1 MGMPA
6 ALGCPFWRNCG
17 MRGGEKPSGH
27 ATWGGRCSRRDARD
41 GDTDAD
47 TDTDANTDTVTDT
60 DTDADT
66 DTPMGVNLDV
76 GAHPGPM
83 GSWMPMGLQS
93 PHALR
98 CTYGWLLPCLLNYCS
113 AGPWVA
119 AAAPPHSHP
128 FSVPLPGGLRFLGF
142 KRCCTLDSCDQA
154 FVVSDAVSRASAWYS
169 ADESEVVARILS
181 FCCGSLFRWLF
192 VHCV

>member
-1 MGMPA
+1 MGA
-6 ALGCPFWRNCG
+6 
-17 MRGGEKPSGH
+17 
-27 ATWGGRCSRRDARD
+27 
-41 GDTDAD
+41 
-47 TDTDANTDTVTDT
+47 
-60 DTDADT
+60 
-66 DTPMGVNLDV
+66 NLDA

-83 GSWMPMGLQS
+83 GSWMPMGIQS

-119 AAAPPHSHP
+119 AAAPPHSPP

-142 KRCCTLDSCDQA
+142 GRCCTLDSCDQA
-154 FVVSDAVSRASAWYS
+154 FVNSDAVSRASALYS

-181 FCCGSLFRWLF
+181 FCCSRFFCGGFLSTVCEGGRHYASSGLHMWLLPSGRGSSNKKTLYTHIYIYIYIYIHNVYVCPTWQK
-192 VHCV
+192 